1 MPATP
6 QAADVL
12 KSLEGH
18 PLLTAQVTF
27 YGVALGGS
35 TQFLDITV
43 LEILH
48 PGIGVDPCLGQDRF
62 GTGRTDAIDVREG
75 DFNPLVA
82 GNVNAGDPCQ
92 GVSIEREQ

>member
-12 KSLEGH
+12 ESLEGH
-18 PLLTAQVTF
+18 PLLAAQVTLD
-27 YGVALGGS
+27 GVALSGP
-35 TQFLDITV
+35 TQFLDIAV

-48 PGIGVDPCLGQDRF
+48 PGIWVDPCLGQDRF
-62 GTGRTDAIDVREG
+62 GSGRTDAIDVREG